1 MFNDR
6 VRITEMLQFWKD
18 NILGWGG
25 GGGGGRGDVK
35 KGIKFCY

>member
-25 GGGGGRGDVK
+25 GGGRGDVK

>member
-18 NILGWGG
+18 NILGWVGG
-25 GGGGGRGDVK
+25 GGGGGG
-35 KGIKFCY
+35 G

>member
-25 GGGGGRGDVK
+25 GVRGDVK

>member
-25 GGGGGRGDVK
+25 GDVK

>member
-25 GGGGGRGDVK
+25 GGGGGEGGCE
-35 KGIKFCY
+35 KGH

>member
-6 VRITEMLQFWKD
+6 VRITEMLQFRKD

-25 GGGGGRGDVK
+25 GGGEGGCE
-35 KGIKFCY
+35 KGH

>member
-25 GGGGGRGDVK
+25 RGGVRGDVK

>member
-6 VRITEMLQFWKD
+6 VRITEMLQFRKD

-25 GGGGGRGDVK
+25 GGGGGGGGCEGGCE
-35 KGIKFCY
+35 KGH